1 MMAEHI
7 NSYATSTAVEAF
19 DEKQLAK
26 TSAGA
31 ICTTSPS
38 NRSADATVQVV
49 AASEY
54 VEAAVRAEDG
64 EEPANTLRAWVL
76 GFFFVTIAS
85 GVNMLL
91 SMRSPAITIPVVAI
105 LLLVYPVGCFWA
117 RVVPNW
123 TFKTFGV
130 VWSLNPGPF
139 NIKEHTVVT
148 LMASVTYGYAYS
160 TDALLALQA
169 KSLYDHDLGVGF
181 QLLFT
186 ISSQL
191 IGVCLAGLGRR
202 FLVWPAAL
210 TWPNNFS
217 TTTLLYALHE
227 KSKPDPA
234 QANGW
239 SISHYRWFVYVA
251 SGMFVYYWFPG
262 FIWQGLSVFDFP
274 TWIAPENVVVNQLF
288 GGFTGLSLIPLTFDW
303 SNVIPYLSDPLLSPT
318 LSHVNTLIGLIVFV
332 VIPTLGISYSGAL
345 YSAYLPIN
353 TSTLFDNTQSP
364 YVVRNILGSNFTFD
378 LEKYKTYSPLFL
390 APTFALNYGLS
401 FAALTA
407 SVVHTILHRGKILV
421 QQFRLASSQTEDVHF
436 NMIKKYR
443 PAPDWWYLALLAVVL
458 AMGLGV
464 VEGYDTQLPWWGFLV
479 ACAIAGIFIVP
490 CCTILG
496 MTNIQLS
503 LNVLSPFIGGYL
515 FPGRPIGVMI
525 FKVYSTIVLG
535 QAQVCHSSCS
545 GVIESNISDLQ
556 TFCGDLKLAQYMK
569 VPPRITFTAQI
580 AASIWSCFVQIA
592 TMDWALVNIEDAC
605 EPIQANHFTCPNGRT
620 FFSSSVVWGVIG
632 PTRAFG
638 SQSIY
643 RNFNYFWLLG
653 GVLPIALWGLA
664 KLMKHRYVSNLHAPI
679 MLGAM
684 AWLPPATPLSFFS
697 WVIFGLV
704 FNLWIRKRWHGWWH
718 QYNYLTAAALD
729 TGLILSTVVIFF
741 AITLPGVS
749 APQWWGNVGVFN
761 TLDYNMTAYRKTVA
775 PGETFGPGEWH

>member
-1 MMAEHI
+1 
-7 NSYATSTAVEAF
+7 
-19 DEKQLAK
+19 
-26 TSAGA
+26 
-31 ICTTSPS
+31 
-38 NRSADATVQVV
+38 
-49 AASEY
+49 
-54 VEAAVRAEDG
+54 
-64 EEPANTLRAWVL
+64 
-76 GFFFVTIAS
+76 
-85 GVNMLL
+85 
-91 SMRSPAITIPVVAI
+91 
-105 LLLVYPVGCFWA
+105 
-117 RVVPNW
+117 VPNW

-169 KSLYDHDLGVGF
+169 KSLYNHDLGVGF

-239 SISHYRWFVYVA
+239 SISHYRWFVYVS

-274 TWIAPENVVVNQLF
+274 TWIAPENVVINQLF

-345 YSAYLPIN
+345 YAAYLPIN

-364 YVVRNILGSNFTFD
+364 YVVRNILGPNFTFD
-378 LEKYKTYSPLFL
+378 LEKYKAYSPLFL

-421 QQFRLASSQTEDVHF
+421 QQLRLASSQTEDVHF

-479 ACAIAGIFIVP
+479 ACAIAGVFIVP

-535 QAQVCHSSCS
+535 QAQ
-545 GVIESNISDLQ
+545 
-556 TFCGDLKLAQYMK
+556 
-569 VPPRITFTAQI
+569 
-580 AASIWSCFVQIA
+580 ASISSPF
-592 TMDWALVNIEDAC
+592 D
-605 EPIQANHFTCPNGRT
+605 PI
-620 FFSSSVVWGVIG
+620 
-632 PTRAFG
+632 
-638 SQSIY
+638 
-643 RNFNYFWLLG
+643 
-653 GVLPIALWGLA
+653 
-664 KLMKHRYVSNLHAPI
+664 
-679 MLGAM
+679 
-684 AWLPPATPLSFFS
+684 
-697 WVIFGLV
+697 
-704 FNLWIRKRWHGWWH
+704 
-718 QYNYLTAAALD
+718 
-729 TGLILSTVVIFF
+729 
-741 AITLPGVS
+741 
-749 APQWWGNVGVFN
+749 
-761 TLDYNMTAYRKTVA
+761 
-775 PGETFGPGEWH
+775 

>member
-1 MMAEHI
+1 MAEHI
-7 NSYATSTAVEAF
+7 HSYNSSTAVEAL
-19 DEKQLAK
+19 DEKQSVKASADAVC
-26 TSAGA
+26 TS
-31 ICTTSPS
+31 TST
-38 NRSADATVQVV
+38 NHSADATVDVV
-49 AASEY
+49 ATSEY

-117 RVVPNW
+117 RVVPEW
-123 TFKTFGV
+123 SFKTFGV

-169 KSLYDHDLGVGF
+169 KSLYNHDLGVGF

-217 TTTLLYALHE
+217 TTTLLYALHD
-227 KSKPDPA
+227 KSTTDPT

-262 FIWQGLSVFDFP
+262 FIWQGLSVFDFL
-274 TWIAPENVVVNQLF
+274 TWIKPENVVVNQLF

-353 TSTLFDNTQSP
+353 TSTTFDNTQSP
-364 YVVRNILGSNFTFD
+364 YVVKNILGPNFTFD
-378 LEKYKTYSPLFL
+378 LEKYKAYSPLFL

-407 SVVHTILHRGKILV
+407 SVVHTILHRGKVLIR
-421 QQFRLASSQTEDVHF
+421 QFQLASSQSEDVHF

-443 PAPDWWYLALLAVVL
+443 PAPDWWYLALLASML

-479 ACAIAGIFIVP
+479 ACAIAGIFVVP

-503 LNVLSPFIGGYL
+503 LNVISPFIGGYL

-535 QAQVCHSSCS
+535 QAQVRHSSS
-545 GVIESNISDLQ
+545 SNP
-556 TFCGDLKLAQYMK
+556 TKLTSLTYRFS
-569 VPPRITFTAQI
+569 V
-580 AASIWSCFVQIA
+580 A
-592 TMDWALVNIEDAC
+592 TSNW
-605 EPIQANHFTCPNGRT
+605 PNT
-620 FFSSSVVWGVIG
+620 
-632 PTRAFG
+632 
-638 SQSIY
+638 
-643 RNFNYFWLLG
+643 
-653 GVLPIALWGLA
+653 
-664 KLMKHRYVSNLHAPI
+664 
-679 MLGAM
+679 
-684 AWLPPATPLSFFS
+684 
-697 WVIFGLV
+697 
-704 FNLWIRKRWHGWWH
+704 
-718 QYNYLTAAALD
+718 
-729 TGLILSTVVIFF
+729 
-741 AITLPGVS
+741 
-749 APQWWGNVGVFN
+749 
-761 TLDYNMTAYRKTVA
+761 
-775 PGETFGPGEWH
+775 

>member
-1 MMAEHI
+1 MAERIH
-7 NSYATSTAVEAF
+7 SYEASTAVEAL
-19 DEKQLAK
+19 DEKHPSKSTAGVVC
-26 TSAGA
+26 TS
-31 ICTTSPS
+31 SPTNQS
-38 NRSADATVQVV
+38 VDATVGTVD
-49 AASEY
+49 ASEY

-76 GFFFVTIAS
+76 GFFFVTVAS

-105 LLLVYPVGCFWA
+105 LLLVYPVGCLWA
-117 RVVPNW
+117 RIVPAW

-130 VWSLNPGPF
+130 EWSLNPGPF

-210 TWPNNFS
+210 TWPSNFS
-217 TTTLLYALHE
+217 TTTLLYALHD
-227 KSKPDPA
+227 KSKTDPA

-239 SISHYRWFVYVA
+239 SISHYRWFMYVA
-251 SGMFVYYWFPG
+251 SAMFVYYWFPG

-274 TWIAPENVVVNQLF
+274 TWIKPENVVVNQLF

-303 SNVIPYLSDPLLSPT
+303 SNVIPYLNDPLLSPT

-332 VIPTLGISYSGAL
+332 VIPALGISYSGAL

-353 TSTLFDNTQSP
+353 TSTIFDNTQSP
-364 YVVRNILGSNFTFD
+364 YVVRNILGPGFTFD
-378 LEKYKTYSPLFL
+378 LEKYKAYSPLFL

-407 SVVHTILHRGKILV
+407 SVVHLVIHRGKILI
-421 QQFRLASSQTEDVHF
+421 QQFRLASSQSEDVHF

-443 PAPDWWYLALLAVVL
+443 PAPDWWYLSLLAIVL

-496 MTNIQLS
+496 MTNIMLS
-503 LNVLSPFIGGYL
+503 LNVISPFIGGYL

-535 QAQVCHSSCS
+535 QAQVYKFSYYQ
-545 GVIESNISDLQ
+545 VIS
-556 TFCGDLKLAQYMK
+556 KL
-569 VPPRITFTAQI
+569 
-580 AASIWSCFVQIA
+580 
-592 TMDWALVNIEDAC
+592 
-605 EPIQANHFTCPNGRT
+605 
-620 FFSSSVVWGVIG
+620 
-632 PTRAFG
+632 
-638 SQSIY
+638 
-643 RNFNYFWLLG
+643 
-653 GVLPIALWGLA
+653 
-664 KLMKHRYVSNLHAPI
+664 
-679 MLGAM
+679 
-684 AWLPPATPLSFFS
+684 
-697 WVIFGLV
+697 
-704 FNLWIRKRWHGWWH
+704 
-718 QYNYLTAAALD
+718 
-729 TGLILSTVVIFF
+729 
-741 AITLPGVS
+741 
-749 APQWWGNVGVFN
+749 
-761 TLDYNMTAYRKTVA
+761 TVA
-775 PGETFGPGEWH
+775 TSRRSVAISN

>member
-1 MMAEHI
+1 MAEHI

-19 DEKQLAK
+19 DEKQSAK
-26 TSAGA
+26 ASACAVCTS
-31 ICTTSPS
+31 TPT
-38 NRSADATVQVV
+38 NQSADATVEVA

-54 VEAAVRAEDG
+54 VEGAVRAEDG
-64 EEPANTLRAWVL
+64 EEPANTLRAWVF
-76 GFFFVTIAS
+76 GFFFVTISS

-169 KSLYDHDLGVGF
+169 KSLYNHDLGVGF

-227 KSKPDPA
+227 NSKPDPA

-378 LEKYKTYSPLFL
+378 LEKYKAYSPLFL

-407 SVVHTILHRGKILV
+407 SVVHTILHRG
-421 QQFRLASSQTEDVHF
+421 
-436 NMIKKYR
+436 
-443 PAPDWWYLALLAVVL
+443 
-458 AMGLGV
+458 
-464 VEGYDTQLPWWGFLV
+464 
-479 ACAIAGIFIVP
+479 
-490 CCTILG
+490 
-496 MTNIQLS
+496 
-503 LNVLSPFIGGYL
+503 
-515 FPGRPIGVMI
+515 
-525 FKVYSTIVLG
+525 
-535 QAQVCHSSCS
+535 
-545 GVIESNISDLQ
+545 
-556 TFCGDLKLAQYMK
+556 
-569 VPPRITFTAQI
+569 
-580 AASIWSCFVQIA
+580 
-592 TMDWALVNIEDAC
+592 
-605 EPIQANHFTCPNGRT
+605 
-620 FFSSSVVWGVIG
+620 
-632 PTRAFG
+632 
-638 SQSIY
+638 
-643 RNFNYFWLLG
+643 
-653 GVLPIALWGLA
+653 
-664 KLMKHRYVSNLHAPI
+664 
-679 MLGAM
+679 
-684 AWLPPATPLSFFS
+684 
-697 WVIFGLV
+697 
-704 FNLWIRKRWHGWWH
+704 
-718 QYNYLTAAALD
+718 
-729 TGLILSTVVIFF
+729 
-741 AITLPGVS
+741 
-749 APQWWGNVGVFN
+749 
-761 TLDYNMTAYRKTVA
+761 
-775 PGETFGPGEWH
+775 

>member
-1 MMAEHI
+1 MAEHI

-19 DEKQLAK
+19 DEKQSAK
-26 TSAGA
+26 ASAGA
-31 ICTTSPS
+31 VCTSTPT
-38 NRSADATVQVV
+38 NQSADATVEVA

-76 GFFFVTIAS
+76 GFFFVTISS

-130 VWSLNPGPF
+130 VWSVNPGPF

-169 KSLYDHDLGVGF
+169 KSLYNHDLGVGF

-274 TWIAPENVVVNQLF
+274 TWIAPENVVINQLF

-345 YSAYLPIN
+345 YAAYLPIN

-364 YVVRNILGSNFTFD
+364 YVVRNILGPNFTFD
-378 LEKYKTYSPLFL
+378 LEKYKAYSPLFL

-479 ACAIAGIFIVP
+479 ACAIAGVFIVP

-535 QAQVCHSSCS
+535 QAQ
-545 GVIESNISDLQ
+545 
-556 TFCGDLKLAQYMK
+556 
-569 VPPRITFTAQI
+569 
-580 AASIWSCFVQIA
+580 ASISSPF
-592 TMDWALVNIEDAC
+592 N
-605 EPIQANHFTCPNGRT
+605 PI
-620 FFSSSVVWGVIG
+620 
-632 PTRAFG
+632 
-638 SQSIY
+638 
-643 RNFNYFWLLG
+643 
-653 GVLPIALWGLA
+653 
-664 KLMKHRYVSNLHAPI
+664 
-679 MLGAM
+679 
-684 AWLPPATPLSFFS
+684 
-697 WVIFGLV
+697 
-704 FNLWIRKRWHGWWH
+704 
-718 QYNYLTAAALD
+718 
-729 TGLILSTVVIFF
+729 
-741 AITLPGVS
+741 
-749 APQWWGNVGVFN
+749 
-761 TLDYNMTAYRKTVA
+761 
-775 PGETFGPGEWH
+775 

>member
-1 MMAEHI
+1 
-7 NSYATSTAVEAF
+7 
-19 DEKQLAK
+19 
-26 TSAGA
+26 
-31 ICTTSPS
+31 
-38 NRSADATVQVV
+38 
-49 AASEY
+49 
-54 VEAAVRAEDG
+54 
-64 EEPANTLRAWVL
+64 
-76 GFFFVTIAS
+76 
-85 GVNMLL
+85 MLL
-91 SMRSPAITIPVVAI
+91 SMRSPAITIPVVAV

-169 KSLYDHDLGVGF
+169 KSLYNHDLGVGF

-210 TWPNNFS
+210 TWPSNFS

-227 KSKPDPA
+227 KSKPDPT

-378 LEKYKTYSPLFL
+378 LEKYKSYSPLFL

-407 SVVHTILHRGKILV
+407 SVVHTVLHRGKILV
-421 QQFRLASSQTEDVHF
+421 RQFRLASSQTEDVHF

-464 VEGYDTQLPWWGFLV
+464 VEGYDTQLPWWGFIV
-479 ACAIAGIFIVP
+479 ACTIAGVFIVP

-535 QAQVCHSSCS
+535 QAQVCVFPHL
-545 GVIESNISDLQ
+545 D
-556 TFCGDLKLAQYMK
+556 
-569 VPPRITFTAQI
+569 
-580 AASIWSCFVQIA
+580 
-592 TMDWALVNIEDAC
+592 
-605 EPIQANHFTCPNGRT
+605 PI
-620 FFSSSVVWGVIG
+620 
-632 PTRAFG
+632 
-638 SQSIY
+638 
-643 RNFNYFWLLG
+643 
-653 GVLPIALWGLA
+653 
-664 KLMKHRYVSNLHAPI
+664 
-679 MLGAM
+679 
-684 AWLPPATPLSFFS
+684 
-697 WVIFGLV
+697 
-704 FNLWIRKRWHGWWH
+704 
-718 QYNYLTAAALD
+718 
-729 TGLILSTVVIFF
+729 
-741 AITLPGVS
+741 
-749 APQWWGNVGVFN
+749 
-761 TLDYNMTAYRKTVA
+761 KTD
-775 PGETFGPGEWH
+775 

>member
-1 MMAEHI
+1 MAEHI
-7 NSYATSTAVEAF
+7 HSYEAGAAVESL
-19 DEKQLAK
+19 DEKSPAK
-26 TSAGA
+26 SSAGA
-31 ICTTSPS
+31 VCTTTPTNQSGD
-38 NRSADATVQVV
+38 NTGQAVAT
-49 AASEY
+49 SEY
-54 VEAAVRAEDG
+54 VQAAVRTEDG

-76 GFFFVTIAS
+76 GFFFITVAS

-105 LLLVYPVGCFWA
+105 LLLVYPLGCFWA
-117 RVVPNW
+117 RVVPDR

-130 VWSLNPGPF
+130 TWSLNPGPF

-227 KSKPDPA
+227 KSKMDPA

-239 SISHYRWFVYVA
+239 SISHYRWFTYVA
-251 SGMFVYYWFPG
+251 SAMFVYYWFPG

-274 TWIAPENVVVNQLF
+274 TWIKPENVVVNQLF

-364 YVVRNILGSNFTFD
+364 YVVNNILGPNFTFD

-407 SVVHTILHRGKILV
+407 SVVHTILHRGKILI

-443 PAPDWWYLALLAVVL
+443 PAPDWWYLSLLAAML

-479 ACAIAGIFIVP
+479 ACIIAGVFVVP
-490 CCTILG
+490 CCTIMG
-496 MTNIQLS
+496 MTNIMLS
-503 LNVLSPFIGGYL
+503 LNVISPFIGGYL

-535 QAQVCHSSCS
+535 QAQVSCS
-545 GVIESNISDLQ
+545 V
-556 TFCGDLKLAQYMK
+556 
-569 VPPRITFTAQI
+569 
-580 AASIWSCFVQIA
+580 
-592 TMDWALVNIEDAC
+592 
-605 EPIQANHFTCPNGRT
+605 
-620 FFSSSVVWGVIG
+620 
-632 PTRAFG
+632 
-638 SQSIY
+638 
-643 RNFNYFWLLG
+643 
-653 GVLPIALWGLA
+653 
-664 KLMKHRYVSNLHAPI
+664 
-679 MLGAM
+679 
-684 AWLPPATPLSFFS
+684 
-697 WVIFGLV
+697 
-704 FNLWIRKRWHGWWH
+704 
-718 QYNYLTAAALD
+718 
-729 TGLILSTVVIFF
+729 
-741 AITLPGVS
+741 
-749 APQWWGNVGVFN
+749 
-761 TLDYNMTAYRKTVA
+761 
-775 PGETFGPGEWH
+775 

>member
-1 MMAEHI
+1 MAEHI
-7 NSYATSTAVEAF
+7 SSYATSTSVEAF
-19 DEKQLAK
+19 HEKQPAK
-26 TSAGA
+26 TSAGVV
-31 ICTTSPS
+31 CTSSPTNQS
-38 NRSADATVQVV
+38 TDATVEVV

-123 TFKTFGV
+123 TFNTFGV

-169 KSLYDHDLGVGF
+169 KSLYNHDLGVGF

-217 TTTLLYALHE
+217 TTTLLYALHN

-378 LEKYKTYSPLFL
+378 LEKYKEYSPLFL

-407 SVVHTILHRGKILV
+407 SVVHTILHRGKVLV
-421 QQFRLASSQTEDVHF
+421 QQFRLASSQTEDIHF

-443 PAPDWWYLALLAVVL
+443 PAPDWWYLALLAIVL

-464 VEGYDTQLPWWGFLV
+464 VEGYDTQLPWWGFIV
-479 ACAIAGIFIVP
+479 ACAIAGVFIVP

-535 QAQVCHSSCS
+535 QAQVSAFTYS
-545 GVIESNISDLQ
+545 GPMNADIPTPRPSAAISNS
-556 TFCGDLKLAQYMK
+556 
-569 VPPRITFTAQI
+569 P
-580 AASIWSCFVQIA
+580 SI
-592 TMDWALVNIEDAC
+592 
-605 EPIQANHFTCPNGRT
+605 
-620 FFSSSVVWGVIG
+620 
-632 PTRAFG
+632 
-638 SQSIY
+638 
-643 RNFNYFWLLG
+643 
-653 GVLPIALWGLA
+653 
-664 KLMKHRYVSNLHAPI
+664 
-679 MLGAM
+679 
-684 AWLPPATPLSFFS
+684 
-697 WVIFGLV
+697 
-704 FNLWIRKRWHGWWH
+704 
-718 QYNYLTAAALD
+718 
-729 TGLILSTVVIFF
+729 
-741 AITLPGVS
+741 
-749 APQWWGNVGVFN
+749 
-761 TLDYNMTAYRKTVA
+761 
-775 PGETFGPGEWH
+775 

>member
-1 MMAEHI
+1 MAEHI
-7 NSYATSTAVEAF
+7 SSYATSTAVEAF

-38 NRSADATVQVV
+38 NQSADATVEVST
-49 AASEY
+49 ASEY

-76 GFFFVTIAS
+76 GFFFVTVAS

-169 KSLYDHDLGVGF
+169 KSLYNHDLGVGF

-378 LEKYKTYSPLFL
+378 LEKYKAYSPLFL

-443 PAPDWWYLALLAVVL
+443 PAPDWWYLALLAIVL

-535 QAQVCHSSCS
+535 QAQVRCSSWFR
-545 GVIESNISDLQ
+545 VI
-556 TFCGDLKLAQYMK
+556 
-569 VPPRITFTAQI
+569 
-580 AASIWSCFVQIA
+580 
-592 TMDWALVNIEDAC
+592 
-605 EPIQANHFTCPNGRT
+605 
-620 FFSSSVVWGVIG
+620 
-632 PTRAFG
+632 
-638 SQSIY
+638 
-643 RNFNYFWLLG
+643 
-653 GVLPIALWGLA
+653 
-664 KLMKHRYVSNLHAPI
+664 
-679 MLGAM
+679 
-684 AWLPPATPLSFFS
+684 
-697 WVIFGLV
+697 
-704 FNLWIRKRWHGWWH
+704 
-718 QYNYLTAAALD
+718 
-729 TGLILSTVVIFF
+729 
-741 AITLPGVS
+741 
-749 APQWWGNVGVFN
+749 
-761 TLDYNMTAYRKTVA
+761 
-775 PGETFGPGEWH
+775 

>member
-1 MMAEHI
+1 MAEHI
-7 NSYATSTAVEAF
+7 HSYNSSTAVEAL
-19 DEKQLAK
+19 DEKQSVKASADAVC
-26 TSAGA
+26 TS
-31 ICTTSPS
+31 TST
-38 NRSADATVQVV
+38 NHSADATVDVV
-49 AASEY
+49 ATSEY

-105 LLLVYPVGCFWA
+105 LLLVYPLGCFWV
-117 RVVPNW
+117 RVVPEW
-123 TFKTFGV
+123 SFKTFGV

-169 KSLYDHDLGVGF
+169 KSLYNHDLGVGF

-217 TTTLLYALHE
+217 TTTLLYALHD
-227 KSKPDPA
+227 KSTTDPT

-274 TWIAPENVVVNQLF
+274 TWIKPENVVVNQLF

-353 TSTLFDNTQSP
+353 TSTTFDNTQSP
-364 YVVRNILGSNFTFD
+364 YVVKSILGPNFTFD
-378 LEKYKTYSPLFL
+378 LEKYKAYSPLFL

-407 SVVHTILHRGKILV
+407 SVVHTILHRGKVLIR
-421 QQFRLASSQTEDVHF
+421 QFQLASSQSEDVHF

-443 PAPDWWYLALLAVVL
+443 PAPDWWYLALLASML

-479 ACAIAGIFIVP
+479 ACAIAGIFVVP

-503 LNVLSPFIGGYL
+503 LNVISPFIGGYL

-535 QAQVCHSSCS
+535 QAQVRHSSS
-545 GVIESNISDLQ
+545 SNP
-556 TFCGDLKLAQYMK
+556 TKLTSLTSRFS
-569 VPPRITFTAQI
+569 V
-580 AASIWSCFVQIA
+580 A
-592 TMDWALVNIEDAC
+592 TSNW
-605 EPIQANHFTCPNGRT
+605 PNT
-620 FFSSSVVWGVIG
+620 
-632 PTRAFG
+632 
-638 SQSIY
+638 
-643 RNFNYFWLLG
+643 
-653 GVLPIALWGLA
+653 
-664 KLMKHRYVSNLHAPI
+664 
-679 MLGAM
+679 
-684 AWLPPATPLSFFS
+684 
-697 WVIFGLV
+697 
-704 FNLWIRKRWHGWWH
+704 
-718 QYNYLTAAALD
+718 
-729 TGLILSTVVIFF
+729 
-741 AITLPGVS
+741 
-749 APQWWGNVGVFN
+749 
-761 TLDYNMTAYRKTVA
+761 
-775 PGETFGPGEWH
+775 

>member
-1 MMAEHI
+1 MAEHI
-7 NSYATSTAVEAF
+7 HSYNSSTAVEAL
-19 DEKQLAK
+19 DEKQSVKASADAVC
-26 TSAGA
+26 TS
-31 ICTTSPS
+31 TST
-38 NRSADATVQVV
+38 NHSADATVDVV
-49 AASEY
+49 ATSEY

-105 LLLVYPVGCFWA
+105 LLLVYPLGCFWA
-117 RVVPNW
+117 RVVPEW
-123 TFKTFGV
+123 SFKTFGV

-169 KSLYDHDLGVGF
+169 KSLYNHDLGVGF

-217 TTTLLYALHE
+217 TTTLLYALHD
-227 KSKPDPA
+227 KSTTDPT

-274 TWIAPENVVVNQLF
+274 TWIKPENVVVNQLF

-353 TSTLFDNTQSP
+353 TSTTFDNTQSP
-364 YVVRNILGSNFTFD
+364 YVVKNILGPNFTFD
-378 LEKYKTYSPLFL
+378 LEKYKAYSPLFL

-407 SVVHTILHRGKILV
+407 SVVHTILHRGKVLIR
-421 QQFRLASSQTEDVHF
+421 QFQLASSQSEDVHF

-443 PAPDWWYLALLAVVL
+443 PAPDWWYLALLASML

-479 ACAIAGIFIVP
+479 ACAIAGIFVVP

-503 LNVLSPFIGGYL
+503 LNVISPFIGGYL

-535 QAQVCHSSCS
+535 QAQVRHSSS
-545 GVIESNISDLQ
+545 SNP
-556 TFCGDLKLAQYMK
+556 TKLTSLTSRFS
-569 VPPRITFTAQI
+569 V
-580 AASIWSCFVQIA
+580 A
-592 TMDWALVNIEDAC
+592 TSNW
-605 EPIQANHFTCPNGRT
+605 PNT
-620 FFSSSVVWGVIG
+620 
-632 PTRAFG
+632 
-638 SQSIY
+638 
-643 RNFNYFWLLG
+643 
-653 GVLPIALWGLA
+653 
-664 KLMKHRYVSNLHAPI
+664 
-679 MLGAM
+679 
-684 AWLPPATPLSFFS
+684 
-697 WVIFGLV
+697 
-704 FNLWIRKRWHGWWH
+704 
-718 QYNYLTAAALD
+718 
-729 TGLILSTVVIFF
+729 
-741 AITLPGVS
+741 
-749 APQWWGNVGVFN
+749 
-761 TLDYNMTAYRKTVA
+761 
-775 PGETFGPGEWH
+775 